1 MSDPKPY
8 QEYRSTGI
16 PWLGSVPKHWATPS
30 LGQLGTVTKGT
41 GGNKEDELPT
51 GIPCVRYGD
60 LYTTHKDFI
69 EHSRSFISLEVADKY
84 TEIEFGDVLF
94 AASGETIEEI
104 GKSAVNLIRKPA
116 YCGGDI
122 ILFRPQGSLLPR
134 YAGYVM
140 DCRPVANQKATMG
153 RGFTVHHIYGKQ
165 LKYLRIPVPPREE
178 QAAIIRY
185 LDEADQ
191 RIRDYVSTKERL
203 ITLLQEERQAI
214 IHQAVTRGLDSNVRL
229 KPSGV
234 EWLDDVP
241 EHWEITQ
248 LGRTGTFSKGSGG
261 TKDDEVPNGVPCIR
275 YGDLYTTHKYVI
287 AETRSFIA
295 EEKVGRYTPIKI
307 GDILFPTSG
316 ETIEEIGKSAVNL
329 VEPPVYCGGDLIIFR
344 PKAQMDPKFTGYLMD
359 TPRSQDQKSR
369 MGRGVSI
376 MHIYSNQLKYLW
388 FGLPPLE
395 EQKVIAGHLD
405 QATAAIDYAIDRTRR
420 QAELMEE
427 YHTRLLADVV
437 TGKID
442 VRGA

>member
-1 MSDPKPY
+1 MTDLRPY
-8 QEYRSTGI
+8 PEYRSSGV

-30 LGQLGTVTKGT
+30 LGQVGTLTKGT

-60 LYTTHKDFI
+60 LYTTHKHFI
-69 EHSRSFISLEVADKY
+69 EHTRSFIPLEVADRY
-84 TEIEFGDVLF
+84 TEIVFGDVLF

-122 ILFRPQGSLLPR
+122 ILFRPRGSLLPR

-178 QAAIIRY
+178 QNAIVHY
-185 LDEADQ
+185 LDSADQ
-191 RIRDYVSTKERL
+191 RIRDYVSAKERL

-214 IHQAVTRGLDSNVRL
+214 VHQAVTRGLDPNVRL

-234 EWLDDVP
+234 EWLGDVP

-248 LGRTGTFSKGSGG
+248 FARQVS
-261 TKDDEVPNGVPCIR
+261 
-275 YGDLYTTHKYVI
+275 I
-287 AETRSFIA
+287 AEGQ
-295 EEKVGRYTPIKI
+295 V
-307 GDILFPTSG
+307 
-316 ETIEEIGKSAVNL
+316 
-329 VEPPVYCGGDLIIFR
+329 
-344 PKAQMDPKFTGYLMD
+344 DPKTEPYASMVMIAPNHVESGTGKLLSTETASEQGAISSKYLCRAGD
-359 TPRSQDQKSR
+359 
-369 MGRGVSI
+369 V
-376 MHIYSNQLKYLW
+376 IYSKIRPALAKVAVTHTNCLCSADMYPLRPRHPLQSDYLFW
-388 FGLPPLE
+388 LLLSTGFTAWSVLQSDRVAMPKINRQTLNNVHIPFPPIS
-395 EQKVIAGHLD
+395 EQDSIVQHLIEATTKASGAIGH
-405 QATAAIDYAIDRTRR
+405 ARR
-420 QAELMEE
+420 QIELMEE
-427 YHTRLLADVV
+427 YRTRLIADAV

-442 VRGA
+442 VRDTSPQSRKP